1 MIQKNN
7 LLEQIS
13 NKRTSL
19 EKKQNLD
26 YLVNSSFLEVHRP
39 QCYYFKMK
47 KAEQGIQN
55 RIRKEKLEIKD

>member
-26 YLVNSSFLEVHRP
+26 YLVNSSFLEVHRLLVLL
-39 QCYYFKMK
+39 F
-47 KAEQGIQN
+47 QN
-55 RIRKEKLEIKD
+55 EEGRTGDTE